1 MLETN
6 KIYNMDCLDGIKQL
20 DDNSIDLILTDLP
33 YGVTQNK
40 QDIPLPLDKL
50 WNQYKRI
57 MKERTAVI
65 FTSQF
70 PYTIDLIN
78 SNRKWFRYDLIW
90 DKQLV
95 SGFLNANRMPLRVH
109 EHILIFYNRIGTY
122 NPQFTEGKPQHA
134 TGKNCLNKKKKH
146 RNYGDAT
153 YLKDERVGST
163 KKYPTS
169 IISIKKL
176 HSSIAIHPT
185 QKPVPLFEY
194 LIKTYSNEGDLVLD
208 NCMGS
213 GTTAVACKQL
223 HRNFIGFETSE
234 EYCSI
239 AQKRLEKVVLS
250 KRLGE
255 I

>member
-95 SGFLNANRMPLRVH
+95 DRRAHV
-109 EHILIFYNRIGTY
+109 
-122 NPQFTEGKPQHA
+122 
-134 TGKNCLNKKKKH
+134 
-146 RNYGDAT
+146 
-153 YLKDERVGST
+153 
-163 KKYPTS
+163 
-169 IISIKKL
+169 
-176 HSSIAIHPT
+176 
-185 QKPVPLFEY
+185 
-194 LIKTYSNEGDLVLD
+194 
-208 NCMGS
+208 
-213 GTTAVACKQL
+213 
-223 HRNFIGFETSE
+223 
-234 EYCSI
+234 
-239 AQKRLEKVVLS
+239 
-250 KRLGE
+250 
-255 I
+255 